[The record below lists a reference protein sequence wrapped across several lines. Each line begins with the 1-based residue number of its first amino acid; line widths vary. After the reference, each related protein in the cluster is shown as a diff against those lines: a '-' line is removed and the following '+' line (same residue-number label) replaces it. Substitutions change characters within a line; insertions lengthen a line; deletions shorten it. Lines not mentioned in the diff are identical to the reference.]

1 MSVPAVELHEL
12 RRRYGDRLALDGL
25 SLTVAPGEIVALLG
39 PNGSGKSTLFKI
51 LATLLE
57 PTEGSARIFGH
68 DVRREAD
75 AVRRRVGVVFQ
86 QPSIDKLLSVEE
98 NLLHHGALYG
108 LARATLRA
116 RVVAMLER
124 FGLAERRGERVGK
137 LSGGLARRVELA
149 KALVVGAQVLLLDE
163 PSTGLDPLARREFLA
178 HLGELRDRDG
188 ITVLLTTHHLD
199 EAERAD
205 RVAILDRGH
214 LVTLGAPE
222 ELKAALG
229 GDVLVMQAASAER
242 LRERLRLRLGLEAAV
257 VDGAVRLEAPRAHEI
272 VPRLVDAFP
281 DEIRSITYGKP
292 TLEDV
297 FVHLT
302 GRRFAV
308 AGAS

>member
-1 MSVPAVELHEL
+1 MSVPAVELQEL
-12 RRRYGDRLALDGL
+12 GQRYGPRVALHGL
-25 SLTVAPGEIVALLG
+25 SLTVARGEVFGFLG

-51 LATLLE
+51 LATLLQ
-57 PTEGSARIFGH
+57 PAGGTARVLGH
-68 DVRREAD
+68 DVTRDAD
-75 AVRRRVGVVFQ
+75 AVRRRLGVVFQ

-108 LARATLRA
+108 LARRTLRT
-116 RVVAMLER
+116 RVAAMLER
-124 FGLAERRGERVGK
+124 FGLAERRGE
-137 LSGGLARRVELA
+137 
-149 KALVVGAQVLLLDE
+149 
-163 PSTGLDPLARREFLA
+163 RREFLA

-205 RVAILDRGH
+205 RVAILDRGR
-214 LVTLGAPE
+214 LVTLGAPD

-229 GDVLVMQAASAER
+229 GDVLVVQAASAER
-242 LRERLRLRLGLEAAV
+242 LRERVRLRLGLEATV
-257 VDGAVRLEAPRAHEI
+257 VDGVLRLEAPRAHEM

-281 DEIRSITYGKP
+281 EEIRSITYGRP

-302 GRRFAV
+302 GRRFAAAE
-308 AGAS
+308 AGA

>member
-12 RRRYGDRLALDGL
+12 RQRYGDRLALDGL

-116 RVVAMLER
+116 RVAAMLER

>member
-1 MSVPAVELHEL
+1 VSVPAVELRDL
-12 RRRYGDRLALDGL
+12 RQRYGDRVALDGV

-68 DVRREAD
+68 DVRRDAD
-75 AVRRRVGVVFQ
+75 AVRRQMGVVFQ

-108 LARATLRA
+108 LARATLRT
-116 RVVAMLER
+116 RVAAMLER
-124 FGLAERRGERVGK
+124 FGLTERRGERVGR

-149 KALVVGAQVLLLDE
+149 KALVVGAEVLLLDE

-205 RVAILDRGH
+205 RVAILDRGR

-229 GDVLVMQAASAER
+229 GDVLVMQTASAER

-272 VPRLVDAFP
+272 VSRLVDAFP

-302 GRRFAV
+302 GRRFAE
-308 AGAS
+308 AQAS

>member
-12 RRRYGDRLALDGL
+12 RQRYGDRLALDGL

>member
-1 MSVPAVELHEL
+1 VSVPAVELRDL
-12 RRRYGDRLALDGL
+12 RQRYGDRVALDGV

-68 DVRREAD
+68 DVRRDAD
-75 AVRRRVGVVFQ
+75 AVRRQMGVVFQ

-108 LARATLRA
+108 LARATLRT
-116 RVVAMLER
+116 RVAAMLER
-124 FGLAERRGERVGK
+124 FGLTERRGERVGR

-149 KALVVGAQVLLLDE
+149 KALVVGAEVLLLDE

-205 RVAILDRGH
+205 RVAILDRGRV
-214 LVTLGAPE
+214 VTLGAPE

-229 GDVLVMQAASAER
+229 GEVLVIQVASAER
-242 LRERLRLRLGLEAAV
+242 LRERLRLRLGLEATV

-302 GRRFAV
+302 GRRFAA
-308 AGAS
+308 AGTS